1 MTGEREIKK
10 NEKLT
15 GKEGGG
21 GRGGNLFSLELR
33 GVRRER

>member
-21 GRGGNLFSLELR
+21 GGDLFSLELR